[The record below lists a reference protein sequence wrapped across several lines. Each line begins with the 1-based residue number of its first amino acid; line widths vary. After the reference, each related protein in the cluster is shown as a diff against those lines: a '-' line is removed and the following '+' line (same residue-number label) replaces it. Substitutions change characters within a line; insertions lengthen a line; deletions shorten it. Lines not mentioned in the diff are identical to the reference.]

1 LLIKIHKKIKDIQFF
16 KNLLFNVEINFNPIE
31 AYNIINGTIWIK
43 NLYYLCPIKEYYKVL
58 KKINDKNNQF
68 LSNFQ
73 AIYFLKNLFLGIKQ

>member
-1 LLIKIHKKIKDIQFF
+1 M
-16 KNLLFNVEINFNPIE
+16 N
-31 AYNIINGTIWIK
+31 K